1 MTVHLINRQTL
12 LPSTVKLLNEGDTVI
27 ITNDQVTFEAIST
40 FASRSVTVA
49 LLEGVEGATTLSED
63 IHAAMT
69 LKIISDDDWV
79 RYTTSSEPVISW
91 G

>member
-1 MTVHLINRQTL
+1 MTVHLINCQTL

-49 LLEGVEGATTLSED
+49 LLEGATTLSED
-63 IHAAMT
+63 IRAAMT

>member
-1 MTVHLINRQTL
+1 MTVHLINRQAL
-12 LPSTVKLLNEGDTVI
+12 LPSTVKLVNEGDTVI
-27 ITNDQVTFEAIST
+27 ITNDQVTFEAISA

-49 LLEGVEGATTLSED
+49 LLGGATTLSED
-63 IHAAMT
+63 IRAAMT

-79 RYTTSSEPVISW
+79 RYTTSTEPVISW

>member
-1 MTVHLINRQTL
+1 MTVHLINRQAL
-12 LPSTVKLLNEGDTVI
+12 LPSTVKLVNEGDTVI
-27 ITNDQVTFEAIST
+27 ITNDQVTFEAISA

-49 LLEGVEGATTLSED
+49 LLEGATTLSED
-63 IHAAMT
+63 IRAAMT